1 MAPVDTDLLI
11 DRLAASAT
19 PVRPLAPAWRRAAGW
34 LALGLPPLVA
44 IVAVH
49 GPVGGMD
56 ALFADTRLMVEQ
68 GAALATAITA
78 AAAAFASTVP
88 GTDRRWLFLPLAPF
102 GIWLLA
108 LGKGCLD
115 VWAGGQLSL
124 AADADCLSPMLLMAA
139 VPAVAMMA
147 MIRRGAPLVPR
158 LTVFLGAL
166 ATAAAVNFGLRFFHP
181 GDATLTVLVWHMGF
195 AAIASALATFAGPRM
210 LRWR

>member
-1 MAPVDTDLLI
+1 MATVDTDLLI
-11 DRLAASAT
+11 DRLAASAM
-19 PVRPLAPAWRRAAGW
+19 PVRRLAPAWCRAVGW

-44 IVAVH
+44 IVAIH
-49 GPVGGMD
+49 GPVGG
-56 ALFADTRLMVEQ
+56 AGAAFADTRLLIEQ
-68 GAALATAITA
+68 AAALATAVTA

-88 GTDRRWLFLPLAPF
+88 GAGRRRLLLPLVPL

-115 VWAGGQLSL
+115 VWADGRFSL
-124 AADADCLSPMLLMAA
+124 AADTDCLGPMALMAT
-139 VPAVAMMA
+139 VPALAMVL

-158 LTVFLGAL
+158 LTLFLGAL

-195 AAIASALATFAGPRM
+195 AAVASAAATLAGPRM
-210 LRWR
+210 LRWG